1 MRDGAQDAL
10 LEAIYDEVEEL
21 RTRMPDADL
30 ARHLEQRGDAGAPG
44 TSGRAAWLSHA
55 GEYWELAHQPARA
68 RGCYERAAQ
77 DGGPT
82 WIDPRAQ
89 LLRVL
94 FELGEES
101 RTEALLDELRRD
113 VRDGRARGPV
123 HEFVGEALELNGR
136 LDQALRWYQSG
147 LTRSQGDDDG
157 CLNGRYRVRRAL
169 ALPHDR
175 YDAVCEERRRD
186 RLADLESEIQELSDV
201 RAGRRS
207 ATLTLLYWPAEQ
219 LDRLLARWPAMGEDY
234 GADDTAHR
242 TTVERHL
249 RKLAAEGALV
259 TVGRGSV
266 EEYVEFA
273 ERTDRDPADSATR
286 AGYAAHLGFLG
297 STVAWPP
304 GRNEPC
310 WCASG
315 RKYKKCCGALRFS
328 APEAD

>member
-1 MRDGAQDAL
+1 MPNDAQDVM
-10 LEAIYDEVEEL
+10 LEAISDEVEEL
-21 RTRMPDADL
+21 HTRMPDAEL
-30 ARHLEQRGDAGAPG
+30 ARHLEQRGDTAAPG
-44 TSGRAAWLSHA
+44 TFGRAAWLSHA

-68 RGCYERAAQ
+68 RSCYERAVQ

-89 LLRVL
+89 LLGVL
-94 FELGEES
+94 FELGEEP

-123 HEFVGEALELNGR
+123 HEFVGETLELNGR
-136 LDQALRWYQSG
+136 PDQALRWFQSG
-147 LTRSQGDDDG
+147 LTRAQGDDDG

-186 RLADLESEIQELSDV
+186 ALADLEAETRVLSD
-201 RAGRRS
+201 RRTGKRS
-207 ATLTLLYWPAEQ
+207 ARLTLLYWPAEQ

-234 GADDTAHR
+234 GADGTAHR
-242 TTVERHL
+242 ATVERHL
-249 RKLAAEGALV
+249 RELAAEGAVV
-259 TVGRGSV
+259 TVGTGSV

-315 RKYKKCCGALRFS
+315 LKYKKCCGALRFS
-328 APEAD
+328 APDAD